1 MDRNMSCSAMRG
13 IFSIIAAV
21 FGTVLVAAPVAAH
34 PHVWVTIR
42 SQILYSPDGTATGVR
57 HAWTF
62 DDMFSAFA
70 TQGLPQQTKGQFTRE
85 ELASLAEVNVT
96 SLKEYAYFTFA
107 TADGKTAPFLDPK
120 DYWLDYRDA
129 MLTLNFTLPLK
140 QPVKARE
147 LVLEVY
153 DETYFVA
160 FEMAPQNPVALG
172 AGVSPACR
180 SSVRAPQELTVE
192 QSRRLSELDVTT
204 PNIDDRLDDSFA
216 NRITVIC
223 P

>member
-1 MDRNMSCSAMRG
+1 MSLGAMRG
-13 IFSIIAAV
+13 VFWIIVAAI
-21 FGTVLVAAPVAAH
+21 GTVLASAPAVAH

-42 SQILYSPDGTATGVR
+42 SQILFSSDGAVVGVR

-107 TADGKTAPFLDPK
+107 RADGKNALFSDPK

-147 LVLEVY
+147 FALEVY

-160 FEMAPQNPVALG
+160 FEMAPKDPVALG
-172 AGVSPACR
+172 TGAPPACR
-180 SSVRAPQELTVE
+180 STVRAPQELTVE
-192 QSRRLSELDVTT
+192 QSRRLSELDAAT
-204 PNIDDRLDDSFA
+204 PNIDDKLDDSFA
-216 NRITVIC
+216 NRIIVIC